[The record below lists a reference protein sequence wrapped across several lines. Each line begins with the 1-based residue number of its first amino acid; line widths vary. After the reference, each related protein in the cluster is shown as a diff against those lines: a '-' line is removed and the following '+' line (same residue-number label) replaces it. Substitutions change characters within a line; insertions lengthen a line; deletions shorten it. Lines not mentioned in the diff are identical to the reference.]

1 MTTHAVPCPDM
12 ETCRDQEGADNPD
25 MSPCR
30 ETPEAGEG
38 EMTAM
43 TALRRAR
50 EVVRPATRAF
60 LARLDDTSAAIA
72 AYHLGWTDTAG
83 VPTRGG
89 GGKAVRPALATLSAQ
104 AAGAPVQV
112 GIPGAVAVELVH
124 NFSLVHD
131 DVMDGDAERRH
142 RPTVWAVWG
151 TTSAILTGDAMLA
164 LAQEV
169 LLDSVSPHRAAAAR
183 LLAEATRH
191 LIRGQVMDV
200 AFERRHDVTLAECL
214 DMVSGKTGAL
224 LSASAAI
231 GAVLAGA
238 PEEVVDAL
246 ATFGAQLGVAYQLV
260 DDLLGIWGDP
270 AATGKP
276 VFSDLRSRKK
286 SLPVTYALGQGGQA
300 GRELANW
307 LRSSARDGEARAA
320 DLVETAGGRQW
331 AEAEARRR
339 IVAAEQAL
347 STVQIPAGPR
357 AELAAIAHF
366 IVDREA

>member
-1 MTTHAVPCPDM
+1 M
-12 ETCRDQEGADNPD
+12 
-25 MSPCR
+25 
-30 ETPEAGEG
+30 
-38 EMTAM
+38 
-43 TALRRAR
+43 ALRRAR
-50 EVVRPATRAF
+50 EAVTPATRAF
-60 LARLDDTSAAIA
+60 LARLDETSAAIA
-72 AYHLGWTDTAG
+72 AYHLGWTDAAG
-83 VPTRGG
+83 APTSGG
-89 GGKAVRPALATLSAQ
+89 GGKAIRPALATLSAQ
-104 AAGAPVQV
+104 AAGAPAQV

-131 DVMDGDAERRH
+131 DVMDGDTERRH

-151 TTSAILTGDAMLA
+151 TTSAILTGDALLA

-200 AFERRHDVTLAECL
+200 AFERRDDVTVAECL
-214 DMVSGKTGAL
+214 DMASGKTGAL

-238 PEEVVDAL
+238 PDHVVDAL
-246 ATFGAQLGVAYQLV
+246 ATFGAQLGIAFQLV

-270 AATGKP
+270 AITGKP

-286 SLPVTYALGQGGQA
+286 TLPVTYALSQGGAA
-300 GRELANW
+300 GRELAGW
-307 LRSSARDGEARAA
+307 LRDSTSDGEAHAA
-320 DLVETAGGRQW
+320 DLIEAAGGRQW
-331 AEAEARRR
+331 ATTEAQRR
-339 IVAAEQAL
+339 IAAAEQAL
-347 STVQIPAGPR
+347 SGVPIPAGPR

-366 IVDREA
+366 IVERET

>member
-1 MTTHAVPCPDM
+1 MTVP
-12 ETCRDQEGADNPD
+12 
-25 MSPCR
+25 
-30 ETPEAGEG
+30 
-38 EMTAM
+38 

-50 EVVRPATRAF
+50 EAVVPATRAF

-72 AYHLGWTDTAG
+72 AYHLGWTDVAG
-83 VPTRGG
+83 APIRGG

-104 AAGAPVQV
+104 AAGAPAQV

-131 DVMDGDAERRH
+131 DVMDGDTERRH

-151 TTSAILTGDAMLA
+151 TTSAILTGDALLA

-200 AFERRHDVTLAECL
+200 AFEQRHDVTVAECL

-238 PEEVVDAL
+238 PDEVVDAL
-246 ATFGAQLGVAYQLV
+246 ATFGAQLGIAFQLV

-270 AATGKP
+270 TITGKP

-286 SLPVTYALGQGGQA
+286 TLPVTYVLSQGGPA
-300 GRELANW
+300 GRALASW
-307 LRSSARDGEARAA
+307 LREPAPGGEARAA
-320 DLVETAGGRQW
+320 DLVEAGGGRQW
-331 AEAEARRR
+331 AAAEARRR
-339 IVAAEQAL
+339 IAAAEQAL
-347 STVQIPAGPR
+347 SAVPIHGGPR
-357 AELAAIAHF
+357 VELTAIAHF